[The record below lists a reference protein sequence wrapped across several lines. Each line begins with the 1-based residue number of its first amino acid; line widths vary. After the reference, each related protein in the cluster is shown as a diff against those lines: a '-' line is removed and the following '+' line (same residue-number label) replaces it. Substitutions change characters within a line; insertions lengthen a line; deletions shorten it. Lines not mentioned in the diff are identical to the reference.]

1 MYIVYVHRCCFN
13 LSFNLICKS
22 HGCKPR
28 ASIQKQPI
36 SLVRSV
42 KHQSVVLLWCFAATC
57 VLCCNLCALQRPPT
71 KRAFERLQTHT
82 GSDDMRDQKV
92 STLKFYT
99 YIYIYIYVCI
109 TNACIYCKCACKTFL
124 FSYLSFYMCI
134 YLFTYT
140 HILIYKSIDIHLQ

>member
-99 YIYIYIYVCI
+99 YIYIYVCI

>member
-99 YIYIYIYVCI
+99 YIYIFMFASQTHVYIVNVHVKRFYFH
-109 TNACIYCKCACKTFL
+109 IYHSICA
-124 FSYLSFYMCI
+124 SI
-134 YLFTYT
+134 YL
-140 HILIYKSIDIHLQ
+140 HIHIY